1 MLYRET
7 VIESCWLPC
16 TFTYHY
22 TEEGTGCGIQLNLQL
37 ACIIACFGQQLHCR
51 DAMMCDL
58 VLMSVREDDSS
69 MTSTLSTQETRCRDT
84 SLSAVVSLVLRTK
97 SRGSTKRKKKQAKNS
112 KQQSRYINLQKHF
125 NLKAFILRVFTI
137 A

>member
-58 VLMSVREDDSS
+58 VLMSARVDDYSIE
-69 MTSTLSTQETRCRDT
+69 STLSKQETRCRDT

-97 SRGSTKRKKKQAKNS
+97 SRSSTKRKKKQAKNS
-112 KQQSRYINLQKHF
+112 KQQSRYVNLQKHF
-125 NLKAFILRVFTI
+125 NLKAFILRIFTI